1 MPKKKLKKEQKNS
14 TESTKTPSKG
24 LGDTLEKVFKATG
37 IKKAVHWL
45 LGEDCGCEKR
55 QQYLNEMF
63 PYNRVEC
70 LKEEEYIYL
79 DKYFKKNINTVNY
92 ETRRDITNIFNR
104 VFNARSEVF
113 SCGSCFQNEILNKL
127 RKVYD
132 KYEEDSK
139 TDLVSE

>member
-1 MPKKKLKKEQKNS
+1 MPKKKLKKGRKTS
-14 TESTKTPSKG
+14 TKSTKTPSKG

-45 LGEDCGCEKR
+45 LGEDCGCDKR
-55 QQYLNEMF
+55 KEYLNQMF
-63 PYNRVEC
+63 PYSRVEC
-70 LKEEEYIYL
+70 LNEDEFIYL
-79 DKYFKKNINTVNY
+79 DNFFKENINTVTY
-92 ETRRDITNIFNR
+92 DTRKHITDIFNR
-104 VFNARSEVF
+104 VFNARSEVY

-139 TDLVSE
+139 QDLVSE